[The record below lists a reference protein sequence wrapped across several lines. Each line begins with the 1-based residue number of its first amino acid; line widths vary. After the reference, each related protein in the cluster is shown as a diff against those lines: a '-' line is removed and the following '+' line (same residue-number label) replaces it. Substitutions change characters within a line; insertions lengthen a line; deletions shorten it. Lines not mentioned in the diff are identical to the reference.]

1 MISKAVNSRGARRIF
16 FRAAVAAA
24 MACAVAANVAIA
36 QPAWPSK
43 PVKVILPFGP
53 GSATDTVAR
62 AVAEELRVELGQ
74 PFVVDNRAGAN
85 GFIAAEAVAK
95 AAPDGYTLFITS
107 NTTQTNNQFLF
118 KKLPYDP
125 VKDFAP
131 IGAINE
137 QYYML
142 TVPASMP
149 VNTVAEFVAWLK
161 ANPTKASYGWGA
173 AVSQIAGAAF
183 LKEVNATAAGV
194 PYKSS
199 PQVATDLIGG
209 QLTFSVP
216 GVTSGLP
223 FVKSGRLKALMVS
236 SPERNPQLPTVPTGA
251 EAGVPGFQASSFI
264 GMFAPAGTPEPII
277 QRLNTTLLKILRKP
291 EMIARIDACCAGRFI
306 PSTPAEF
313 AEYLRKD
320 RARWAAAIT
329 AAGIQPE

>member
-1 MISKAVNSRGARRIF
+1 MNHHTNRRGNLRRLLQ
-16 FRAAVAAA
+16 ALMAGALAS
-24 MACAVAANVAIA
+24 ACAFTTVNA

-62 AVAEELRVELGQ
+62 AVANELQIEFGQ
-74 PFVVDNRAGAN
+74 PFVIDNKVGAN

-95 AAPDGYTLFITS
+95 APPDGYTLFITS

-125 VKDFAP
+125 VKDFTP

-137 QYYML
+137 QFYML
-142 TVPASMP
+142 AVPTSMP
-149 VNTVAEFVAWLK
+149 VNTVAELVAWLK
-161 ANPTKASYGWGA
+161 ANPGKSSYGWGA
-173 AVSQIAGAAF
+173 AVSQIAGASF
-183 LKEVNATAAGV
+183 LKEVNATAASV

-223 FVKSGRLKALMVS
+223 FIKGGRLKALMVS
-236 SPERNPQLPTVPTGA
+236 SPERNPQMPAVPTGA
-251 EAGVPGFQASSFI
+251 EARVPGFTASSFI

-277 QRLNTTLLKILRKP
+277 QRLNVALLKILRKP
-291 EMIARIDACCAGRFI
+291 EMIERIDSCCAGRFI
-306 PSTPAEF
+306 PGTPADF

-320 RARWAAAIT
+320 RARWQAAIA